1 MDTKRFN
8 DKHASKS
15 RAVCERIERE
25 DAERRG
31 KLADLMDAQLK
42 SELGRAKA
50 EADGW
55 RKIAERRLKHTDECE
70 AALAKRNER
79 ISKLEEQVSDLRAE
93 LANAEVLSGRE
104 RKILDMW
111 PRFEDGKLVWFGD
124 EYACDDGSDY
134 GVCQIEFD
142 DGFFTLIDNLE
153 VRETFLTGERLKRP
167 APADS
172 WEKLEEDAAKEP
184 CDYFGVECDED
195 KGCSGCPHLHKVRDC
210 TIDMQTDLIRRAKAL
225 AGAEVSE

>member
-1 MDTKRFN
+1 MDTNRFN
-8 DKHASKS
+8 EEHAAKS

-79 ISKLEEQVSDLRAE
+79 ISKLEKQVGYLRAE
-93 LANAEVLSGRE
+93 LANAKVLSGRE
-104 RKILDMW
+104 RQILDMW
-111 PRFEDGKLVWFGD
+111 PRFEDGEPVMIGD
-124 EYACDDGSDY
+124 EVDGL
-134 GVCQIEFD
+134 GGEIV
-142 DGFFTLIDNLE
+142 E
-153 VRETFLTGERLKRP
+153 VYITENETAIWNSSADHMHLRPGERVKRP
-167 APADS
+167 AP
-172 WEKLEEDAAKEP
+172 
-184 CDYFGVECDED
+184 
-195 KGCSGCPHLHKVRDC
+195 KV
-210 TIDMQTDLIRRAKAL
+210 
-225 AGAEVSE
+225 